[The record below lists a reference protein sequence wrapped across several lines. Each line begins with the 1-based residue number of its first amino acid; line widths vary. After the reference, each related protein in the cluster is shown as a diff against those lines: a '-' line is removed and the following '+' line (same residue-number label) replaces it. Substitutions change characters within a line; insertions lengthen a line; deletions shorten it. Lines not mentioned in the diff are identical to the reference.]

1 MKKLIFLG
9 ASCLLIFA
17 CKKDQQPS
25 TSIIMGDVSSM
36 NVTLVNTTL
45 EACSGCFNT
54 TYVFDAN
61 DDEITD
67 FRFYFIESTTSLGSR
82 ISCSIASENDQAFF
96 LRDKFKQDIYRK
108 EDTLYADT
116 SLQSGQTTVRYV
128 RTFWS
133 CAPLQ
138 NEDTVFQSWTGL
150 PEGLDETANLS
161 VNDQDW
167 SSNSDLLTSGP
178 LWNKFGDLAINHP
191 DTAEQNLFYSNNIC
205 TTFEEDVI
213 KYIPIKIGAGGV
225 DRLGW
230 IKVKLSGNQL
240 FIYEYA
246 LQNLN

>member
-67 FRFYFIESTTSLGSR
+67 FRFYFYESTNSFGSR

-96 LRDKFKQDIYRK
+96 LDNDFKQDIYRRY
-108 EDTLYADT
+108 DTVYADT

-128 RTFWS
+128 RSLWS
-133 CAPLQ
+133 CDPLQ
-138 NEDTVFQSWTGL
+138 NSDTVFQSWTGL
-150 PEGLDETANLS
+150 PEGLNETANLS

-167 SSNSDLLTSGP
+167 SSGSAILTSDP
-178 LWNKFGDLAINHP
+178 YWNQTGQLAINHP
-191 DTAEQNLFYSNNIC
+191 DTAELNLFYSKNTC

-230 IKVKLSGNQL
+230 IKVKLSGNQFFL
-240 FIYEYA
+240 YEYA